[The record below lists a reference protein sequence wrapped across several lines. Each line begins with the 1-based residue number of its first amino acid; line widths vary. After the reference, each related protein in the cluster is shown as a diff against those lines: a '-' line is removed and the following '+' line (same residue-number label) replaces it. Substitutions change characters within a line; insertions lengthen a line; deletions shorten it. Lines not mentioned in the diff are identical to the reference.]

1 MVDPSAKSLWDRLN
15 NLVLVRFLLLFAS
28 GWAIV
33 QFLAYF
39 ETVVVIFTSATILA
53 FLLSYPT
60 RWFKHFLPHG
70 LAVTLIFL
78 ISMIIIGA
86 ASVTIGLAI
95 LAQGQRLAESITEF
109 LDSLEPWLGQ
119 VEELLQSR
127 NLQVDL
133 EGIEEQL
140 RTQAL
145 AGIGSG
151 LSLIQ
156 IFFANLINLILIAVV
171 AFFMLLDGERLWNFV
186 LKVVSP
192 HLRRRLTV
200 TLQRNLL
207 GFFWGRLLLCLFYI
221 GSTFVVFLSL
231 RVPFALVLAFIAGVF
246 NLIPGIGATLGISL
260 VSLILLS
267 QSVWLALKVLVVCI
281 VIEQIEENL
290 LLPRIMQNSLNINPV
305 VMFFALL
312 VGARIAGIFGLFLAV
327 PVAGVVVS
335 LLEIEEMRGRS
346 PVALP
351 QDVPVREE

>member
-1 MVDPSAKSLWDRLN
+1 MVEPSAKSLWERLN
-15 NLVLVRFLLLFAS
+15 NLTLVRLLLLFAS

-33 QFLAYF
+33 QFLSYF

-60 RWFKHFLPHG
+60 RWLSRMVPHG
-70 LAVTLIFL
+70 AAVILIFL
-78 ISMIIIGA
+78 ISMMIIGA
-86 ASVTIGLAI
+86 ASITIGLGI
-95 LAQGQRLAESITEF
+95 LSQGQRLAESVTEF
-109 LDSLEPWLGQ
+109 LNSLAPVVGQ

-145 AGIGSG
+145 SGIGSG

-171 AFFMLLDGERLWNFV
+171 SFFMLLDGERLWNFV
-186 LKVVSP
+186 LKVFPS

-207 GFFWGRLLLCLFYI
+207 GFFWGRLLLCFFYI
-221 GSTFVVFLSL
+221 GSAFVVFLIL
-231 RVPFALVLAFIAGVF
+231 KVPFPLVLAFIAGVF

-260 VSLILLS
+260 ISLILLS
-267 QSVWLALKVLVVCI
+267 QSVWLAFKVLVVCI
-281 VIEQIEENL
+281 IIEQIEENL
-290 LLPRIMQNSLNINPV
+290 LLPRIMQNSLDINPV

-312 VGARIAGIFGLFLAV
+312 VGARVAGIFGLFLAV

-346 PVALP
+346 QVSLP
-351 QDVPVREE
+351 RDLPLEEK